1 MAVLLNRQDSTV
13 NLNVSEDGLTA
24 QPLVSNALCK
34 LWSGV
39 RANASALHG
48 KLYFIVEILE
58 ELQEDDGTHEVL
70 IGLSTRVSDVAQL
83 GTGSSY
89 AISSTAEKWTAA
101 KAEAFGIKFGVG
113 DKVGCFLDL
122 ESDTC
127 TVSFAVNSNWLGVA
141 YGVTRPVRPQTALFP
156 HILLKNVK
164 VKVDFTS
171 QIAEGDTNW
180 PAEATFYQP
189 WAVRTSCTSF
199 ACMRHYLWFCCRQAY
214 WCMDVVRPK
223 CSCCCF
229 RLV

>member
-1 MAVLLNRQDSTV
+1 MTVILNRQDSTV
-13 NLNVSEDGLTA
+13 NLSVSDDGLTA
-24 QPLVSNALCK
+24 QPLLSDALCK
-34 LWSGV
+34 LCSGV

-48 KLYFIVEILE
+48 KLFFIVEVLE

-122 ESDTC
+122 DSHTC
-127 TVSFAVNSNWLGVA
+127 TVNFAINSNWLGAA
-141 YGVTRPVRPQTALFP
+141 YEVVRPVRPQTALFP

-171 QIAEGDTNW
+171 QIAEGDTDW
-180 PAEATFYQP
+180 PAEATSYQP
-189 WAVRTSCTSF
+189 WAVRTPCTSS
-199 ACMRHYLWFCCRQAY
+199 ACMRHYLWFCCCQVYCCVNVA
-214 WCMDVVRPK
+214 PK
-223 CSCCCF
+223 HSCIYF